1 MKSFLVLLAALFLTV
16 SAQAGIAGNWKGYGN
31 WKFKGEGD
39 GVDCAMQMRWSETEH
54 SVTIEKGYYDCD
66 IVVMH
71 TDKATWKL
79 VDGKLFD
86 TDAKE
91 VGKYD
96 GSWFEVIQ
104 PSGFDNTNIEIKLR
118 VKGNTYDY
126 QETWFDGQQL
136 LYLIRGRLNK

>member
-1 MKSFLVLLAALFLTV
+1 MKSILVLLAALFLTL
-16 SAQAGIAGNWKGYGN
+16 SAHAGIAGNWKGYGN

-39 GVDCAMQMRWSETEH
+39 GVDCSMQMRWSETEH
-54 SVTIEKGYYDCD
+54 SVTIEKGYYNCD

-79 VDGKLFD
+79 IDGKLFD
-86 TDAKE
+86 KDAKE

-104 PSGFDNTNIEIKLR
+104 PSGYENTNIEIKLR
-118 VKGNTYDY
+118 VKGKTYDY
-126 QETWFDGQQL
+126 QEVWYDGTQL

>member
-1 MKSFLVLLAALFLTV
+1 
-16 SAQAGIAGNWKGYGN
+16 
-31 WKFKGEGD
+31 
-39 GVDCAMQMRWSETEH
+39 MQMRWSETEH
-54 SVTIEKGYYDCD
+54 SVTIEKGYYNCD

-79 VDGKLFD
+79 IDGKLFD
-86 TDAKE
+86 KDAKE

-104 PSGFDNTNIEIKLR
+104 PSGYENTNIEIKLR

-126 QETWFDGQQL
+126 QEVWYDGTQL